1 MKVRQRQRLQ
11 ELMDKLYELSRFK
24 FGMDGESLHMA
35 FKLARSYKD
44 IADVVYG
51 VLMDFPEN
59 EYLDEDLDKGNEAM
73 ERLNKIGNEE
83 I

>member
-1 MKVRQRQRLQ
+1 MKVRQRERLQ

-35 FKLARSYKD
+35 FKLARGYKD
-44 IADVVYG
+44 IADVVYS

-59 EYLDEDLDKGNEAM
+59 EYLHEDLDKGNDAM
-73 ERLNKIGNEE
+73 ERLNKIDND
-83 I
+83 

>member
-35 FKLARSYKD
+35 F
-44 IADVVYG
+44 
-51 VLMDFPEN
+51 N
-59 EYLDEDLDKGNEAM
+59 
-73 ERLNKIGNEE
+73 
-83 I
+83 

>member
-35 FKLARSYKD
+35 FKLARGYKD

-59 EYLDEDLDKGNEAM
+59 EYLDEDLDKGNDAM
-73 ERLNKIGNEE
+73 ERLNNIDND
-83 I
+83 

>member
-1 MKVRQRQRLQ
+1 MKVRQRERLQ

-35 FKLARSYKD
+35 FKLARGYKD

-73 ERLNKIGNEE
+73 ERLNNIDND
-83 I
+83 

>member
-11 ELMDKLYELSRFK
+11 ELMDKLYELSSFK

-35 FKLARSYKD
+35 FKLARGYKD

-59 EYLDEDLDKGNEAM
+59 EYLHEDLDKGNEAM
-73 ERLNKIGNEE
+73 ERLNNIDND
-83 I
+83 

>member
-11 ELMDKLYELSRFK
+11 ELMDKLYELSRFE

-35 FKLARSYKD
+35 FKLARGYKD

-73 ERLNKIGNEE
+73 ERLNKISNEE

>member
-1 MKVRQRQRLQ
+1 
-11 ELMDKLYELSRFK
+11 MDKLYELSRFK

-35 FKLARSYKD
+35 FKLARGYKD

-73 ERLNKIGNEE
+73 ERLNNIDND
-83 I
+83 

>member
-24 FGMDGESLHMA
+24 FGMDGESLHRAFEMA
-35 FKLARSYKD
+35 RAYKD

-59 EYLDEDLDKGNEAM
+59 DYLLEDLDKGNEAM
-73 ERLNKIGNEE
+73 ERLNKICND
-83 I
+83 

>member
-11 ELMDKLYELSRFK
+11 ELMDKLYELSRVK

-35 FKLARSYKD
+35 FKLARGYKD

-59 EYLDEDLDKGNEAM
+59 EYLHEDLDKGNDAM
-73 ERLNKIGNEE
+73 ERLNKIDND
-83 I
+83 